1 MKSWEDIVR
10 EKMQQTEETLAESV
24 FAEFRARRDA
34 AAAPTSRRFR
44 PAWAAAVAVA
54 ASLAAVL
61 LLRKPAA
68 PEGDIR
74 IVPQPSAPVAAVTDS
89 ISVSDAGQA
98 APSVARALTPKPVQP
113 SASKS
118 QEAVDGDSAEPAR
131 GSFLGNT
138 EPAEDITIGNA
149 EDAVSYENNETD
161 ANEIN
166 ASAKP
171 VKIKV
176 GPAAGIVAGGGLLAA
191 LTTPL
196 LSAFPAVMD
205 GELGGEM
212 AEPRPQQDKI
222 SGVSHG
228 FPLRIGLSARI
239 PLAQRWSVTTGLDY
253 SRYLSRFSYTLSG
266 EKVQMAHYL
275 GIPVRLDW
283 SLASGRWL
291 DVYLGGGLEA
301 DYCLGA
307 TLAGERIDKDGFG
320 FSLLGAGGI
329 QLNLTKQIGL
339 YLEPQVSWTIPSQG
353 QLLQTYRSDNPLMFS
368 LAGGLRINIGN

>member
-10 EKMQQTEETLAESV
+10 EKMQQTDETLAESV

-44 PAWAAAVAVA
+44 TAWAAAVAVA

-131 GSFLGNT
+131 ESFLGNT

-205 GELGGEM
+205 GEFGGEM